1 MKTESTEDD
10 PVIAE
15 IPVYLTKTL
24 TDQLYVFQYPVRP
37 HSHSYDDETILKSN
51 IRPRS
56 GQVEIELGLRTRGP
70 TYDKSKGEQIAL
82 NVDGAYRD
90 KRDSEDNFYQSQVMD
105 KLVLTS
111 TKVLNDASRYA
122 VGVMH
127 DSALHLSP
135 VSQVLAL
142 RPSFSYLDMAEKR
155 GKQERKDITGEDDSD
170 EEKNEP
176 KKVTVR
182 FEKPETDK
190 SRAAKEKSYGYL
202 QKQIR
207 EEPWIETT
215 FHRCGTEHTE
225 FEKQKL
231 YCSYEDQQGDQ
242 FMLSSKDYLTQL
254 VPPLKEIEVATPGLP
269 AHLMSRIVLAALPLH
284 ERCRTIINNAGVASF
299 SEVVAMTGIGI
310 SPEAASSLLKVL
322 QQVAVLVQGNWVV
335 KSDIIFPKDG
345 KSESG
350 VANEL
355 IQRGR
360 DYVLYMLSK
369 NSSIMRNEIAEV
381 VGLPG
386 NDLITIFKGV
396 ARRKGNRGV
405 WEFLL
410 PTDQNFIKKY
420 PDVVQRQEMIWQ
432 SRHEQLSHA
441 FKDRAHNCEP
451 TPQHSL
457 LCKQYA
463 ENCTKKRDHINDET
477 DTFESYKPTKEN
489 NVEDSLITADADEEL
504 DIECII
510 TKLSSLPCSPGG
522 KCSCDTD
529 FTNRIPEYMNNFLN
543 TLPENTV
550 IITDD
555 DEMYICNNWK

>member
-10 PVIAE
+10 PVVAE

-56 GQVEIELGLRTRGP
+56 GQVEIELGLRTRGQ

-90 KRDSEDNFYQSQVMD
+90 KRDSEDNFYKSQVMD

-142 RPSFSYLDMAEKR
+142 RPSFSYLDMADKR
-155 GKQERKDITGEDDSD
+155 GRQERKDITGEEDSD
-170 EEKNEP
+170 EEKEP

-225 FEKQKL
+225 FEKRKL
-231 YCSYEDQQGDQ
+231 YCNYEDQQIDQ
-242 FMLSSKDYLTQL
+242 FMLTSKDYLTQL

-269 AHLMSRIVLAALPLH
+269 AHLMSRIVLSALPLH

-299 SEVVAMTGIGI
+299 TELLGMTACGSGA
-310 SPEAASSLLKVL
+310 EAATSLLKVL

-335 KSDIIFPKDG
+335 KSDILFPKDG

-369 NSSIMRNEIAEV
+369 NRSILRNEIAEV

-386 NDLITIFKGV
+386 ADLITIFKGV
-396 ARRKGNRGV
+396 ARRRRHRGA

-410 PTDQNFIKKY
+410 PTDQIFINKF

-441 FKDRAHNCEP
+441 FKDRDTNLAG
-451 TPQHSL
+451 TSGS
-457 LCKQYA
+457 
-463 ENCTKKRDHINDET
+463 KKSRGIKIKTEV
-477 DTFESYKPTKEN
+477 ES
-489 NVEDSLITADADEEL
+489 DSD
-504 DIECII
+504 
-510 TKLSSLPCSPGG
+510 SSR
-522 KCSCDTD
+522 KD
-529 FTNRIPEYMNNFLN
+529 N
-543 TLPENTV
+543 
-550 IITDD
+550 
-555 DEMYICNNWK
+555 

>member
-1 MKTESTEDD
+1 MDAIGYKSRFLCFSTSSGENID
-10 PVIAE
+10 
-15 IPVYLTKTL
+15 TKVET
-24 TDQLYVFQYPVRP
+24 VF
-37 HSHSYDDETILKSN
+37 K
-51 IRPRS
+51 
-56 GQVEIELGLRTRGP
+56 
-70 TYDKSKGEQIAL
+70 DKVKI
-82 NVDGAYRD
+82 Y
-90 KRDSEDNFYQSQVMD
+90 KHIVMD

-142 RPSFSYLDMAEKR
+142 RPSFSYLDMADKR
-155 GKQERKDITGEDDSD
+155 GRQERKDITGEEDSD
-170 EEKNEP
+170 EEKEP

-182 FEKPETDK
+182 FERPETDK
-190 SRAAKEKSYGYL
+190 SRAAKEKSYGFL

-215 FHRCGTEHTE
+215 FHRCGSESTE
-225 FEKQKL
+225 FEKRKL
-231 YCSYEDQQGDQ
+231 YCSYEDQQVDQ

-269 AHLMSRIVLAALPLH
+269 AHLMSRAALAALPLH
-284 ERCRTIINNAGVASF
+284 DRCRTIINNAGVASF
-299 SEVVAMTGIGI
+299 SEVLGMMGCGSGT
-310 SPEAASSLLKVL
+310 EAAASLLKVL

-335 KSDIIFPKDG
+335 KSDIVFPKDG

-360 DYVLYMLSK
+360 DYVLYSLSK
-369 NSSIMRNEIAEV
+369 NSSIMRNEMADV

-386 NDLITIFKGV
+386 NDLITILKGV
-396 ARRKGNRGV
+396 ARRRGNRGA

-441 FKDRAHNCEP
+441 FKDR
-451 TPQHSL
+451 
-457 LCKQYA
+457 
-463 ENCTKKRDHINDET
+463 D
-477 DTFESYKPTKEN
+477 
-489 NVEDSLITADADEEL
+489 
-504 DIECII
+504 
-510 TKLSSLPCSPGG
+510 
-522 KCSCDTD
+522 
-529 FTNRIPEYMNNFLN
+529 TNRAGTSGSKKSRGIKIKTEA
-543 TLPENTV
+543 ES
-550 IITDD
+550 DSD
-555 DEMYICNNWK
+555 SSRK